1 MFGVHKNFDLTTGVK
16 NNTICVIND
25 SPNLTHVIYHKTIV
39 FTHQK
44 KRTASLNPAGIITLR
59 TGGHDTKST
68 RLVINRA
75 LEQSQTDWRIVREKG
90 RSFLKDSNGLIMP
103 LVDGMELH
111 I

>member
-1 MFGVHKNFDLTTGVK
+1 MFGVHKSFDLTTGVK

-25 SPNLTHVIYHKTIV
+25 SPNQTQVVYHKTIV

-44 KRTASLNPAGIITLR
+44 KRSASINPTGLITLR
-59 TGGHDTKST
+59 TGGHDTIST

-75 LEQSQTDWRIVREKG
+75 LEMSNIDWRIVREKG

-111 I
+111 T

>member
-25 SPNLTHVIYHKTIV
+25 SPNLTQVVYHKTIV

-44 KRTASLNPAGIITLR
+44 KRSASINPTGLITLR
-59 TGGHDTKST
+59 TDGHDTKST

-75 LEQSQTDWRIVREKG
+75 LEMSNTDWRIVREKG

-103 LVDGMELH
+103 LVDGMEIHL
-111 I
+111 

>member
-25 SPNLTHVIYHKTIV
+25 APNLVKVVYHKTIV
-39 FTHQK
+39 FTHHK
-44 KRTASLNPAGIITLR
+44 KHSASINPTGLITLR
-59 TGGHDTKST
+59 TGGYDTIST

-75 LEQSQTDWRIVREKG
+75 LEQSQIDWRIVREKG
-90 RSFLKDSNGLIMP
+90 RSFLKDSNGLILP

>member
-25 SPNLTHVIYHKTIV
+25 AHNLTQVVYHKTIV

-44 KRTASLNPAGIITLR
+44 KRTASINPTGIITLR
-59 TGGHDTKST
+59 TGGHDTVST

-75 LEQSQTDWRIVREKG
+75 LEKSNTDWRIVRKNG

-111 I
+111 L